1 MQDADQLHRFIFEN
15 TPIRG
20 NTVHL
25 DYSFDT
31 ALQHQDCPPS
41 LRRALGELMA
51 ASVLL
56 AATWKMHGA
65 LVLQIQ
71 GKGALKLLVVE
82 CTAALTLRATAKW
95 SGPLENASLAELVGD
110 GRFVITLDPKDG
122 GQAYQGI
129 VPLEGENIAEIL
141 QNYMQRSE
149 QIDTRIWLACD
160 GKTAAGMLLQKLPAT
175 AQTETSAED
184 DADTWPR
191 LGYLAD
197 TVQAGELLELPTQKL
212 LQRLFHEEDVR
223 LFEGQP
229 IRFHC
234 SCSHHSVGSMLRM
247 LGHEEIAGIL
257 AERDDIEVRCDF
269 CGAQY
274 RFDRIDAEQLFAA
287 DAAAPGSTRQH

>member
-1 MQDADQLHRFIFEN
+1 M
-15 TPIRG
+15 
-20 NTVHL
+20 
-25 DYSFDT
+25 
-31 ALQHQDCPPS
+31 
-41 LRRALGELMA
+41 
-51 ASVLL
+51 
-56 AATWKMHGA
+56 
-65 LVLQIQ
+65 
-71 GKGALKLLVVE
+71 
-82 CTAALTLRATAKW
+82 
-95 SGPLENASLAELVGD
+95 
-110 GRFVITLDPKDG
+110 
-122 GQAYQGI
+122 
-129 VPLEGENIAEIL
+129 PLEGENIAEIL

-247 LGHEEIAGIL
+247 LGHEEIVGIL

-287 DAAAPGSTRQH
+287 DATAPGSTRQH

>member
-56 AATWKMHGA
+56 AATLKMRGA

-175 AQTETSAED
+175 AQTETSAEEN
-184 DADTWPR
+184 ADTWPR

-197 TVQAGELLELPTQKL
+197 TVQAGELLELSTQKL

-247 LGHEEIAGIL
+247 LGHEEIASIL

-287 DAAAPGSTRQH
+287 DATAPGSTRQH